1 MKIVWHC
8 ADQVGA
14 DMAGPGIRA
23 VELCRRLARRHQV
36 TLVAL
41 RGASLEGEPFRALDY
56 SEATVRAALADA
68 DAFVAQGF
76 GFPLRSALTFR
87 GRLVLDLYDPVQL
100 EQLAR
105 FGPHPGSEERIS
117 LAHVRARLRLL
128 LARAD
133 HLLCA
138 SPAQRFW
145 WLGWLGALGRLTPE
159 ALARDPEGRAL
170 VAIAPFG
177 TPDVPPVRAGT
188 PLRDAIGA
196 VAGDEV
202 ALFWGG
208 LWDWMDP
215 SLAVRAL
222 ALLSEKRPRLRLAF
236 IAGTRPGPGD
246 MRGAAER
253 ARATAVELGV
263 AHRAVFLDR
272 WIPYADRGAWLLD
285 ADVAV
290 TAHRPSLET
299 ELAFRTRLLD
309 CLWAALPVA
318 STRGDVLA
326 AEAEREG
333 FGACADPGDAE
344 GLARALDSLLEPE
357 GNARAREA
365 ARRVA
370 RRYRWEASADAV
382 MALLEEPAP
391 RRPPFAVP
399 GEVAGGDALG
409 LTRAVAEK
417 LLARLRR

>member
-1 MKIVWHC
+1 MRIVWHC
-8 ADQVGA
+8 ADRVGA
-14 DMAGPGIRA
+14 EMAGPGIRA
-23 VELCRRLARRHQV
+23 VELCRRLARRHEV

-41 RGASLEGEPFRALDY
+41 GGASLPGEPFRAVDY
-56 SEATVRAALADA
+56 TAPALRAAIAGADV
-68 DAFVAQGF
+68 FVSQGF
-76 GFPLRSALTFR
+76 GFPLAAAMLFR
-87 GRLVLDLYDPVQL
+87 GRVVLDLYDPVQL

-105 FGPHPGSEERIS
+105 FGPHPGSEQRFS
-117 LAHVRARLRLL
+117 LAHVRARLRILL
-128 LARAD
+128 GRAD

-138 SPAQRFW
+138 SPVQRFW

-159 ALARDPEGRAL
+159 ALARDPEGKAL
-170 VAIAPFG
+170 LAVVPFG
-177 TPDVPPVRAGT
+177 MPEAPPVRAGS

-196 VAGDEV
+196 AAGDEV

-215 SLAVRAL
+215 ALAVRAL
-222 ALLSEKRPRLRLAF
+222 AVLAERRPRLKLAF
-236 IAGTRPGPGD
+236 IAGARPGPGD
-246 MRGAAER
+246 MRGAADR
-253 ARATAVELGV
+253 ARSAARDLRVED
-263 AHRAVFLDR
+263 RAIFLDR

-318 STRGDVLA
+318 CTRGDVLA

-333 FGACADPGDAE
+333 FGACAEAGDAE
-344 GLARALDSLLEPE
+344 GLARAIEGLLEPE
-357 GNARAREA
+357 ANQRARAA
-365 ARRVA
+365 ARRA
-370 RRYRWEASADAV
+370 ASRYRWDASAEV
-382 MALLEEPAP
+382 VLALLEEPAP

-409 LTRAVAEK
+409 LSRVVAEK
-417 LLARLRR
+417 LMERLRR